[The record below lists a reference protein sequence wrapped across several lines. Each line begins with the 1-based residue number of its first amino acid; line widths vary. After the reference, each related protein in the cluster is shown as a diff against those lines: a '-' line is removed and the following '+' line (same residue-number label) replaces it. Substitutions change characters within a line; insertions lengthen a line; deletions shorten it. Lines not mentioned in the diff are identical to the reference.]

1 MSQSP
6 SSSPSYSGLPIRRIE
21 SLAKALYCTPQ
32 RLADVSRRASDL
44 YRIAKEIQKDDG
56 TVRRTY
62 DAKKLLKDIHR
73 RIKTEILDHV
83 DFPPYLTGSLK
94 GQDYKTNAELHVGA
108 AIVIA
113 EDIGSFFPSTTAE
126 HVFDV
131 WHRFFKF
138 SAEVAQLLTNLTTR
152 NNELPQGAITSPQIA
167 NLVFWRDEPRLHD
180 RLRAEGIIYSR
191 FVDDIAA
198 SSKTPLAPEKKTEI
212 ISVIYGLMQ
221 RSGYRPKRRKHEL
234 RTARQRMTV
243 TTLNVNDKVGIAK
256 EERSRIRATVHR
268 LERLVASGGNSVD
281 LRREYAVAVGKV
293 NNLAR
298 FHPGD
303 AKTLK
308 AKLAA
313 LGLC

>member
-281 LRREYAVAVGKV
+281 LRRE
-293 NNLAR
+293 
-298 FHPGD
+298 
-303 AKTLK
+303 
-308 AKLAA
+308 
-313 LGLC
+313 